1 MVDKAGV
8 QSEKTGDV
16 SVPAPVF
23 SGIVSDERAL
33 EYLVSV
39 RAAERERIA
48 QQLHNGACQNLA
60 LVQLSLGRIKRQ
72 GPEDLEPSI
81 VECEELIAQIGRDL
95 RAVCQSDLSSVKFDR
110 RTC

>member
-1 MVDKAGV
+1 M
-8 QSEKTGDV
+8 

-23 SGIVSDERAL
+23 LGIVSDERAL

-48 QQLHNGACQNLA
+48 QQLYDGAFQNLA
-60 LVQLSLGRIKRQ
+60 LVQLNLGRIKRQ
-72 GPEDLEPSI
+72 RPEDLEASI

-95 RAVCQSDLSSVKFDR
+95 RAVCQSGRSSVQLPAPQR
-110 RTC
+110 